1 MERGITKEGSMT
13 TVTITIPEELSTQ
26 LGPYQD
32 KLDEL
37 LRIGLSEMKKTQAL
51 SLFKKGN
58 ISLWRAARLADVSL
72 REMTEYAVSQGLRAL
87 PDEETEREEVA

>member
-1 MERGITKEGSMT
+1 MEQGISKEGSMT

-58 ISLWRAARLADVSL
+58 ISLWKVARLAGVSL
-72 REMTEYAVSQGLRAL
+72 REMTEYAVSQGLRAM
-87 PDEETEREEVA
+87 PDEETEREELA

>member
-1 MERGITKEGSMT
+1 MEQGVSKEGTMT

-51 SLFKKGN
+51 SLFRRGN
-58 ISLWRAARLADVSL
+58 VSLWKAARLAGVSL
-72 REMTEYAVSQGLRAL
+72 REMTDYAVSQGLRAM
-87 PDEETEREEVA
+87 PDQETEREELA